1 MTRLIGYNALW
12 VALATAVFGLVAIP
26 LGVRRV
32 RRRFIRSI

>member
-26 LGVRRV
+26 LGVRRG
-32 RRRFIRSI
+32 RGGLIQA